1 MPASSGELRALARDL
16 RALSV
21 DARRRAGTA
30 VIKAVADTKR
40 DAKILAP
47 VDTGTLRA
55 SITGTTTRNVAGAV
69 GEVGPTVDYGI
80 YVELGTS
87 RAPGQPFLGPAFDR
101 NAPLF
106 EQALRGIG
114 ELQ

>member
-1 MPASSGELRALARDL
+1 MPANSSEIRALTRDL
-16 RALSV
+16 RALAPE
-21 DARRRAGTA
+21 ARRRAGTA

-40 DAKILAP
+40 EAQLRAP
-47 VDTGTLRA
+47 VDTGALRA
-55 SITGTTTRNVAGAV
+55 SMSGTTTRTVAGAV

-87 RAPGQPFLGPAFDR
+87 RAPGQPFLGPAFDVVEPR
-101 NAPLF
+101 F
-106 EQALRGIG
+106 MQALQGIG